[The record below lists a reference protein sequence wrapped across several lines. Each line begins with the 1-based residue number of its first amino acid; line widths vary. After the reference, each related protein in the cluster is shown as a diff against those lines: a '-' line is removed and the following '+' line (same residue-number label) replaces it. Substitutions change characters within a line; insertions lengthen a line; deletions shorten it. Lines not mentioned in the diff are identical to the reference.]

1 MQILKGPRART
12 PSPSIDGKGVDCYS
26 QDLGSGSA
34 DTALLI
40 DDCRPRNKGEN
51 REEQMGQMF
60 FFFFTCFTLPISRV
74 RKREEIMIF
83 KLKLG
88 SYIKS
93 WMNFHKSKDR
103 IDMMGKQKLG
113 PAFYLLVA
121 INKYL

>member
-60 FFFFTCFTLPISRV
+60 FFFF
-74 RKREEIMIF
+74 
-83 KLKLG
+83 
-88 SYIKS
+88 
-93 WMNFHKSKDR
+93 FH
-103 IDMMGKQKLG
+103 MFY
-113 PAFYLLVA
+113 PA
-121 INKYL
+121 NK